1 MLELRILTGLQRGA
15 AMAIE
20 DAQILTVGSGD
31 NCDVL
36 ILDHGIAEQHLTL
49 EYQEEA
55 LVLTPLE
62 EVRGDDG
69 DYITEAIVVERLHLF
84 YLKGIWIGIADTE
97 DDWSIFDEL
106 IPEKI
111 PDSNLELVAEG
122 EEYHIEPI
130 KMSWKSKL
138 FAVAGLLM
146 LASWATASVFIPK
159 DSALKPT
166 SSTKK
171 QASGALVENKD
182 GRADESLNPIKKVT
196 IAKKYYSRE
205 ELAEIINSKLMELQL
220 RTLVDL
226 KYDVEGW
233 TIEASLDDEDRLRLE
248 RALEWFNAEYKPRF
262 PITVKILNLAN
273 FLPFKVTQIV
283 SGKMAGVITED
294 GQRFFVG
301 DTVDG
306 YRLVSVQ
313 GNKATFDG
321 KRKIDIVL

>member
-20 DAQILTVGSGD
+20 DTQVLTVGSGD

-55 LVLTPLE
+55 LVLTPLDE
-62 EVRGDDG
+62 IRGDDG
-69 DYITEAIVVERLHLF
+69 NYIDEPIIVERLHLF
-84 YLKGIWIGIADTE
+84 YLKGIWVGIADTE

-111 PDSNLELVAEG
+111 PEPNLELVAEG

-138 FAVAGLLM
+138 FAIAGLLM

-159 DSALKPT
+159 DSALK
-166 SSTKK
+166 SSLSKK
-171 QASGALVENKD
+171 PASGAVKEEKV
-182 GRADESLNPIKKVT
+182 DESLNPIKKVSV
-196 IAKKYYSRE
+196 AKKYYARE
-205 ELAEIINSKLMELQL
+205 ELAEILNSKLMELQL
-220 RTLVDL
+220 RPLVDL
-226 KYDVEGW
+226 KYDIEGW

-262 PITVKILNLAN
+262 PITVKILNLEK
-273 FLPFKVTQIV
+273 FLPFKITQIV

-301 DTVDG
+301 DTVEG

>member
-15 AMAIE
+15 AMAVE

-49 EYQEEA
+49 EYQEES
-55 LVLTPLE
+55 LVLTPLD

-69 DYITEAIVVERLHLF
+69 DYITEAVIVERLHLF
-84 YLKGIWIGIADTE
+84 YLKGIWVGIADSE

-138 FAVAGLLM
+138 FAIAGLLM

-159 DSALKPT
+159 DSALKNT
-166 SSTKK
+166 SASKKSTSATAEKTK
-171 QASGALVENKD
+171 V
-182 GRADESLNPIKKVT
+182 DESLNPIKKVT
-196 IAKKYYSRE
+196 LAKKYYSRE

-220 RTLVDL
+220 RSLVDL
-226 KYDVEGW
+226 KYDIEGW

-262 PITVKILNLAN
+262 PITVKVLNLAN

-283 SGKMAGVITED
+283 SGKMAGVITDD

-313 GNKATFDG
+313 GNKASFDG

>member
-20 DAQILTVGSGD
+20 DTQILTVGSAD

-49 EYQEEA
+49 EYQDEA
-55 LVLTPLE
+55 LILNPLD

-69 DYITEAIVVERLHLF
+69 DYINEPIVVERLHLF
-84 YLKGIWIGIADTE
+84 YLKGIWVGIADSE
-97 DDWSIFDEL
+97 DDWSVFDDL

-111 PDSNLELVAEG
+111 PEPNLELVAEG

-138 FAVAGLLM
+138 FAIAGLLM

-159 DSALKPT
+159 DSILK
-166 SSTKK
+166 SSSKK
-171 QASGALVENKD
+171 QASGAVKNEKV
-182 GRADESLNPIKKVT
+182 DESLNPIKKVT
-196 IAKKYYSRE
+196 VAKKYYSRE
-205 ELAEIINSKLMELQL
+205 ELAEILNSKLMELQL
-220 RTLVDL
+220 RQLIDL
-226 KYDVEGW
+226 KYDIEGW
-233 TIEASLDDEDRLRLE
+233 TIDASLDDEDRLRLE
-248 RALEWFNAEYKPRF
+248 RALEWFNTEYKPRF
-262 PITVKILNLAN
+262 PITVKVLNLAN
-273 FLPFKVTQIV
+273 LLPFKITQIV

-301 DTVDG
+301 DTVEG

-313 GNKATFDG
+313 GNKASFDG
-321 KRKIDIVL
+321 KRKIDVVL

>member
-20 DAQILTVGSGD
+20 DTQTLTLGSAD

-55 LVLTPLE
+55 LVLTPLD

-69 DYITEAIVVERLHLF
+69 DYINEPVIVERLHLF

-97 DDWSIFDEL
+97 DDWNIFDDL
-106 IPEKI
+106 IPEKL
-111 PDSNLELVAEG
+111 PEPNLELVVEG

-138 FAVAGLLM
+138 FAIGGLLM

-159 DSALKPT
+159 ESALK
-166 SSTKK
+166 STISKK
-171 QASGALVENKD
+171 PASGTVKEDN
-182 GRADESLNPIKKVT
+182 RVDESLNPIKKVT
-196 IAKKYYSRE
+196 VAKKYYSRE
-205 ELAEIINSKLMELQL
+205 ELAEILNSKLMELQL
-220 RTLVDL
+220 RQLVDL

-233 TIEASLDDEDRLRLE
+233 TIDASLDDEDRLRLE

-262 PITVKILNLAN
+262 PITVKVLNLAN
-273 FLPFKVTQIV
+273 FLPFKITQIV

-301 DTVDG
+301 DTVEG

-313 GNKATFDG
+313 GNKASFDG
-321 KRKIDIVL
+321 KRKIEIVL

>member
-15 AMAIE
+15 AMAVE
-20 DAQILTVGSGD
+20 NTQTLTVGSGD

-69 DYITEAIVVERLHLF
+69 DYITEAVVVERLHLF
-84 YLKGIWIGIADTE
+84 YLKGIWIGIANTE
-97 DDWSIFDEL
+97 DDWNIFDEL
-106 IPEKI
+106 IPGKI
-111 PDSNLELVAEG
+111 PEPNLELVAEG

-138 FAVAGLLM
+138 FAIAGLLM

-159 DSALKPT
+159 DSALKPNY
-166 SSTKK
+166 STKK
-171 QASGALVENKD
+171 PASGAVANNGKV
-182 GRADESLNPIKKVT
+182 DESLNPIKKVT
-196 IAKKYYSRE
+196 LAKKYYSRE

-220 RTLVDL
+220 RSLVDL
-226 KYDVEGW
+226 KYDIEGW
-233 TIEASLDDEDRLRLE
+233 TLEASLDDEDRLRLE

-262 PITVKILNLAN
+262 PITIKVLNLTN
-273 FLPFKVTQIV
+273 FLPFKITQIV
-283 SGKMAGVITED
+283 SGKMAGVITDD

-313 GNKATFDG
+313 GNKASFDG
-321 KRKIDIVL
+321 KRKIEITL

>member
-20 DAQILTVGSGD
+20 EAQTLTVGSAD

-49 EYQEEA
+49 EYQDEA
-55 LVLTPLE
+55 LILNPLD

-69 DYITEAIVVERLHLF
+69 DYIDEPIIVERLHLF
-84 YLKGIWIGIADTE
+84 YLKGIWVGIADSE
-97 DDWSIFDEL
+97 DDWSIFDSL
-106 IPEKI
+106 IPEKL
-111 PDSNLELVAEG
+111 PEPNLELVAEG

-138 FAVAGLLM
+138 FAIAGLLM

-159 DSALKPT
+159 DSALK
-166 SSTKK
+166 SDGVKK
-171 QASGALVENKD
+171 QASGAVKNQKV
-182 GRADESLNPIKKVT
+182 DESLNPIKKVT
-196 IAKKYYSRE
+196 VAKKYYSRE
-205 ELAEIINSKLMELQL
+205 ELAEILNSKLMELQL
-220 RTLVDL
+220 RSLVDL

-233 TIEASLDDEDRLRLE
+233 TLEASIDDEDRLRLE
-248 RALEWFNAEYKPRF
+248 RSLEWFNAEYKPRF
-262 PITVKILNLAN
+262 PITVKILSLQN

-294 GQRFFVG
+294 GQRFFIG

-306 YRLVSVQ
+306 YRLVSIQ
-313 GNKATFDG
+313 GNKASFDG

>member
-20 DAQILTVGSGD
+20 NAQVLTVGSAD

-36 ILDHGIAEQHLTL
+36 ILDHGIEEQHLTL
-49 EYQEEA
+49 EYQDEA
-55 LVLTPLE
+55 LILNPLG

-69 DYITEAIVVERLHLF
+69 DYVTEPVIVERLHLF
-84 YLKGIWIGIADTE
+84 YLKGIWAGIADSE

-111 PDSNLELVAEG
+111 PEPNLELVAEG
-122 EEYHIEPI
+122 EEYHAEPI

-138 FAVAGLLM
+138 FAIAGLLM

-159 DSALKPT
+159 ESALK
-166 SSTKK
+166 STVSKK
-171 QASGALVENKD
+171 SASGAVKED
-182 GRADESLNPIKKVT
+182 RVDESLSPIKKVT
-196 IAKKYYSRE
+196 VAKKYYSRE
-205 ELAEIINSKLMELQL
+205 ELAEILNSKLMELQL
-220 RTLVDL
+220 RSLVDL
-226 KYDVEGW
+226 KYDIEGW
-233 TIEASLDDEDRLRLE
+233 TIDASIDDEDRLRLE

-262 PITVKILNLAN
+262 PITVKVLNSAN
-273 FLPFKVTQIV
+273 LLPFKITQIV

-313 GNKATFDG
+313 GNKASFDG
-321 KRKIDIVL
+321 KRKVDIVL

>member
-20 DAQILTVGSGD
+20 EGRILTLGSDD

-55 LVLTPLE
+55 LVLNPLD

-69 DYITEAIVVERLHLF
+69 EHITEAIVVERLHLF
-84 YLKGIWIGIADTE
+84 YLKGIWVGIADAE

-106 IPEKI
+106 IPEKL
-111 PDSNLELVAEG
+111 PEPNLELVAEG
-122 EEYHIEPI
+122 EDYHIEPI

-159 DSALKPT
+159 ESALK
-166 SSTKK
+166 STVSKK
-171 QASGALVENKD
+171 PASGALVSDKD
-182 GRADESLNPIKKVT
+182 AKVDESLNPIKKVT
-196 IAKKYYSRE
+196 VAKKYYSRE

-220 RTLVDL
+220 RALVDI

-233 TIEASLDDEDRLRLE
+233 ILEASLDDEDRLRLE
-248 RALEWFNAEYKPRF
+248 RALEAFNAEYKPRF
-262 PITVKILNLAN
+262 PITVKVLNLAN

-313 GNKATFDG
+313 GNKAVFDG
-321 KRKIDIVL
+321 KRKIDVVL